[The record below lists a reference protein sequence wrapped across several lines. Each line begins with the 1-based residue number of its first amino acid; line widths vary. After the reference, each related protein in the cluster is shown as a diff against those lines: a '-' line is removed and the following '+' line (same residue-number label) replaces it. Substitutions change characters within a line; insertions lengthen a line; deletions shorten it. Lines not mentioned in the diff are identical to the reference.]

1 MSPNFRAVYTIAKKE
16 FSDNARNR
24 WILFMITVFL
34 VLTIVASIMA
44 GHGKLGELEGTVAAL
59 MSISVMLVPV
69 ISIMLGYATISG
81 EAESGAMSIVLTCPV
96 SRTEVLLGKYI
107 GLGSVICFSVFVGFG
122 SSGLIIAATAG
133 SAQWSGYL
141 VFMLLTMLLGMLY
154 LSLSICFS
162 SVLKRRVTSLAAGV
176 LVFFLGM
183 IFGMIFMGIYMSTG
197 GDLNAFIMGDM
208 TGIPD
213 WFWFEVFLS
222 PQDGSGVAA
231 MLAFG
236 VDKYMGYEF
245 DLPSW
250 INLGTLALAQ
260 AIWALVPLTIAFVA
274 FLRRDI

>member
-1 MSPNFRAVYTIAKKE
+1 MLVNLRAVYTIAKKE
-16 FSDNARNR
+16 FSDNARNK
-24 WILFMITVFL
+24 WIISMIAIFL

-44 GHGKLGELEGTVAAL
+44 GHGKFGELEGTVGAL
-59 MSISVMLVPV
+59 MSISVMLVP
-69 ISIMLGYATISG
+69 IIAIMLGYATISG
-81 EAESGAMSIVLTCPV
+81 EAESGALSIVLTCPV
-96 SRTEVLLGKYI
+96 SRVEVLLGKFL
-107 GLGSVICFSVFVGFG
+107 GLGSVICFSVFAGFG

-133 SAQWSGYL
+133 SAQWDGYL
-141 VFMLLTMLLGMLY
+141 AFMLLTMLLGMLY

-162 SVLKRRVTSLAAGV
+162 SILKRRVTSLAAGV
-176 LVFFLGM
+176 VIFFLGM
-183 IFGMIFMGIYMSTG
+183 ILGMIMMGIYMSTG
-197 GDLNAFIMGDM
+197 GDLNSFIMGDM
-208 TGIPD
+208 SAVPD

-236 VDKYMGYEF
+236 VTEFMGYEF

-260 AIWALVPLTIAFVA
+260 VVWTLIPLTLAFIW

>member
-1 MSPNFRAVYTIAKKE
+1 MSPNIRAVYTIAKKE
-16 FSDNARNR
+16 FSDNARNK
-24 WILFMITVFL
+24 WIISMIAIFL
-34 VLTIVASIMA
+34 ILTIVASIMA
-44 GHGKLGELEGTVAAL
+44 GHGKLGGLEGTVGAL
-59 MSISVMLVPV
+59 MSISVMLVP
-69 ISIMLGYATISG
+69 IIAIMLGYATISG
-81 EAESGAMSIVLTCPV
+81 EAESGALSIVLTCPV
-96 SRTEVLLGKYI
+96 SRVDVLLGKFL
-107 GLGSVICFSVFVGFG
+107 GLGSVICFSVLVGFG

-133 SAQWSGYL
+133 GAQWSGYL
-141 VFMLLTMLLGMLY
+141 AFMLLTMLLGMLY

-176 LVFFLGM
+176 VIFFLGM
-183 IFGMIFMGIYMSTG
+183 ILGMTMMGLYMSTG
-197 GDLNAFIMGDM
+197 GDLNAFITGDM
-208 TGIPD
+208 SAVPD

-236 VDKYMGYEF
+236 VNEFMGYEF

-260 AIWALVPLTIAFVA
+260 LAWTLVPLTLAFVW

>member
-1 MSPNFRAVYTIAKKE
+1 MSLNFRAVYTIAKKE
-16 FSDNARNR
+16 FSDNARNK
-24 WILFMITVFL
+24 WIISMITIFL

-44 GHGKLGELEGTVAAL
+44 GHGKLGELEGTVGAL
-59 MSISVMLVPV
+59 MSISVMLVP
-69 ISIMLGYATISG
+69 IIAIMLGYATISG
-81 EAESGAMSIVLTCPV
+81 EAESGALSIVLTCPV
-96 SRTEVLLGKYI
+96 SRVDVLLGKFL
-107 GLGSVICFSVFVGFG
+107 GLGSVICFSVLVGFG
-122 SSGLIIAATAG
+122 SSGLIVAATAG
-133 SAQWSGYL
+133 GAQWSAYL

-176 LVFFLGM
+176 VVFFLGM
-183 IFGMIFMGIYMSTG
+183 ILGMIVMGVYMSSG
-197 GDLNAFIMGDM
+197 GDINAFITGDM
-208 TGIPD
+208 SAIPD
-213 WFWFEVFLS
+213 WFWFEVFVS

-260 AIWALVPLTIAFVA
+260 LVWTLIPLALAFVW
-274 FLRRDI
+274 FLRRDV

>member
-1 MSPNFRAVYTIAKKE
+1 MSLNFRAVYTIAKKE
-16 FSDNARNR
+16 FSDNARNK
-24 WILFMITVFL
+24 WIISMITIFL

-44 GHGKLGELEGTVAAL
+44 GHGKLGELEGTVGAL

-69 ISIMLGYATISG
+69 IAIMLGYATISG
-81 EAESGAMSIVLTCPV
+81 EAESGALSIVLTCPV
-96 SRTEVLLGKYI
+96 SRVDVLLGKFL
-107 GLGSVICFSVFVGFG
+107 GLGSVICFSVLVGFG
-122 SSGLIIAATAG
+122 SSGLIVAVTAG
-133 SAQWSGYL
+133 GAQWGSYL

-162 SVLKRRVTSLAAGV
+162 SILKRRVTSLAAGV
-176 LVFFLGM
+176 VVFFLGM
-183 IFGMIFMGIYMSTG
+183 ILGMIVMGVYMSTG
-197 GDLNAFIMGDM
+197 GDLNAFIAGDLSA
-208 TGIPD
+208 IPD
-213 WFWFEVFLS
+213 WFWFEVFVS

-260 AIWALVPLTIAFVA
+260 MAWTLIPLALAFVC
-274 FLRRDI
+274 FLRRDV